1 MPRIKLPPLE
11 PNQKY
16 RDNMI
21 PIKFTQFNYQMDYV
35 HNSLFDY
42 DEYDSQIFASE
53 NPPQNQYVP
62 TSPILMDRDM
72 SLASPRIQKLKERK
86 LSSPDVH
93 HSSAFDDSGNS
104 CGNQC
109 MVMDDM
115 IREDHRIVRRHRW
128 NTQRPLATR
137 TLINPFDPAHVTVK
151 LTSSRRRW
159 THIFPRGPS
168 GLLVQQHHHN
178 IELNSVDE
186 KEAEGSVDGRSS
198 DGERSSIS
206 GSVVMGLTNIGVT
219 PKTKNTA
226 LLWGATGEQ
235 EWTPALTTGVDW
247 KSLTIPA
254 CLPITTDFFPEES
267 ALQNDYVFSVYTL
280 LPEDINMDFSVIRG
294 SYKQPLTAR
303 DVFRELVSQRL
314 SQGFQAIITPKK
326 QTPSAIDDDKSS
338 RILTTPLKKKP
349 VSSDRHAE
357 QLLSIGRIFH
367 RITMNESSI
376 TVTRYRPRHLYTPK
390 SVNYKYRFRTIFTN
404 SYEDEYVNF
413 STERLEN
420 FNWNYLDQ
428 YVCARGHTDY
438 PLTENMKYWRYRM
451 FLLPKDDLATKR
463 ITETNLGACDIYS
476 KDSMILSR
484 KQCVDDFLRFLETH
498 LNRVKRTQKKQK
510 ATSVSSPL
518 RERLGSTR
526 LSDKIRPRSES
537 VKVGEKSKMFSSPLS
552 ESHSGTLNVSR
563 I

>member
-1 MPRIKLPPLE
+1 M
-11 PNQKY
+11 
-16 RDNMI
+16 
-21 PIKFTQFNYQMDYV
+21 
-35 HNSLFDY
+35 
-42 DEYDSQIFASE
+42 
-53 NPPQNQYVP
+53 
-62 TSPILMDRDM
+62 
-72 SLASPRIQKLKERK
+72 
-86 LSSPDVH
+86 
-93 HSSAFDDSGNS
+93 
-104 CGNQC
+104 
-109 MVMDDM
+109 
-115 IREDHRIVRRHRW
+115 
-128 NTQRPLATR
+128 
-137 TLINPFDPAHVTVK
+137 
-151 LTSSRRRW
+151 
-159 THIFPRGPS
+159 
-168 GLLVQQHHHN
+168 
-178 IELNSVDE
+178 
-186 KEAEGSVDGRSS
+186 
-198 DGERSSIS
+198 
-206 GSVVMGLTNIGVT
+206 
-219 PKTKNTA
+219 
-226 LLWGATGEQ
+226 
-235 EWTPALTTGVDW
+235 
-247 KSLTIPA
+247 TIPA

-314 SQGFQAIITPKK
+314 SQGFQAIVTPKK
-326 QTPSAIDDDKSS
+326 QSPSAIDEDKTP
-338 RILTTPLKKKP
+338 RILSTPLKKKP
-349 VSSDRHAE
+349 ISSDRQAE

-390 SVNYKYRFRTIFTN
+390 SVNYKYRFRTPFTN

-451 FLLPKDDLATKR
+451 FLLPKDDSATKR
-463 ITETNLGACDIYS
+463 IIETNLGLCDIYS
-476 KDSMILSR
+476 KDSMVLSK
-484 KQCVDDFLRFLETH
+484 KQCVDDFLRFVETH
-498 LNRVKRTQKKQK
+498 LNRVKRAQKKQK

-552 ESHSGTLNVSR
+552 ESHSGTLNVS
-563 I
+563 IFG